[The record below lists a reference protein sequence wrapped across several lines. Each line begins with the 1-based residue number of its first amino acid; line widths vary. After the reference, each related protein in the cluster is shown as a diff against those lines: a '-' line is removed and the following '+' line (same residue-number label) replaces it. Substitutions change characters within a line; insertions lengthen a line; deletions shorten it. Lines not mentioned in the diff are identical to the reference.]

1 MANQKRN
8 RLLALALAL
17 CLALGMLL
25 PAGQVNAEGRSAG
38 ILTEVTGQEREQL
51 ASLADDTL
59 ALEEPTEASPAAD
72 TPVRVFIVLS
82 GKSALEQGYAAS
94 AMAEATAYTG
104 RLLNRQAAV
113 IESIETQVL
122 KEPLEVRY
130 QFTAVAN
137 AISAVVP
144 YGSMEEIAT
153 LPGVEQVCPVPVYE
167 TCQTELSP
175 MTITTGDMVGSYGTW
190 ENGYT
195 GAGMRI
201 AVIDT
206 GLDLDHPS
214 FDPAAYDY
222 ALGQEQGSWDLLDQ
236 EEIAQVLPRLTIAQD
251 GLTAA
256 DLYRNTKVAFGY
268 NYVDGDLDITHDH
281 DSAGDHGTHVSG
293 IATANRYVPKDGGF
307 ASAAETVLACGV
319 APEAQLL
326 VMKVFGKNGGAYADD
341 YMAAIQDAI
350 SLGCDAINLSLGSNS
365 PGFVDPAGSGVAYA
379 ERLFQSLTQTD
390 TVVTI
395 SAGNAYSAGF
405 QSATGTDLHRTS
417 DPDVDTVG
425 SPGSYENALTVASV
439 TNSGLTG
446 PYLSM
451 GQINASSTAVGSAP
465 SGLESWES
473 LDADGEGT
481 EYPFVFLGDPTSD
494 TDTRKYAMS
503 QSDFNGLDVT
513 GKIVLVSRGT
523 NAFSEKHSFAAQA
536 GARAVIVYN
545 NTSGTVNMDL
555 SASTGTIPC
564 VFLTQKDMQR
574 ILAASEQGADGS
586 WGGVMT
592 LHSAPAVLENAEDG
606 YRMSDFSSW
615 GVPGDLSLKP
625 EITAP
630 GGNIYS
636 TLDGGAYGAMSG
648 TSMAAPAMA
657 GLSALVLQY
666 IDDQNLTER
675 TGLSARA
682 LAQALLMSTAKPLTE
697 ESGLPYSPRKQGAGL
712 ANAQKATTAQSY
724 LLTGAAS
731 GNDGKVKVEL
741 GDDPDRTGSYQFT
754 FTVYNLSQE
763 PKTYAFGSDVLT
775 EAVETLDGVDYMAE
789 TSHGLS
795 PKVDFAVASMPYD
808 LTGDNRVDR
817 EDAMAFLRHCNGSL
831 TLPEQKLAILDL
843 DGDGAV
849 TTGDAQRYL
858 CQLEDLEGAVMEDT
872 GCTVAPGGS
881 ATVTVTMDLSKSDR
895 AYLDGNFENGI
906 YVDGF
911 VYVREVE
918 RSTEEGVILENADLS
933 LPFLAYYGSW
943 SEPPMLE
950 DAWYYDE
957 ATLEHSYSGGFNAAV
972 TRVDGQAF
980 GLGLNPF
987 TAEASDYLADR
998 NAISPNGDGMADC
1011 LAALQISL
1019 LRNAAEFSVRIESE
1033 DGKQVYY
1040 EEILEN
1046 LNRAYYHANTGAW
1059 QNTIRSISLGWAG
1072 TDDHGA
1078 VLPDGT
1084 KAVVAITAK
1093 PGSGEEGQ
1101 TWRVPI
1107 TVDCAAPKAD
1117 LDGVVLDSAARTLTV
1132 TVSDNQYLADA
1143 VLLDS
1148 AGLSI
1153 LQRLQVDDRK
1163 PGTGCK
1169 LTWDLQDVRTTFCYL
1184 AVSDYAMNTAI
1195 YKIDLSSFNPDF
1207 EPSTFYG
1214 YNIYMEGQGTS
1225 GWVSF
1230 TEESAEQ
1237 PTLMTAT
1244 EQPYYAAEYVDGC
1257 VYAVTQDELQVMRPG
1272 EYVPTKIGDIKLSE
1286 SSTYFELS
1294 GPITTVLDMA
1304 YDYSTDTMYAIGST
1318 MVDLHYSYVFLYTVD
1333 LDTAEFTQVGDSYI
1347 TSRTLKG
1354 VATLACDLD
1363 GTLYC
1368 VERGSQLAKLYKL
1381 KVQDDRVTCE
1391 SIGDDTGLP
1400 SSGYI
1405 QTMTF
1410 DHNTGNLYW
1419 ANCFVYTATE
1429 SQSFY
1434 NHNLIQLDLETGKG
1448 TVLGPIGGIETCGL
1462 YVPYDREIA
1471 KKQVERIT
1479 LVETGWQYEGQTQ
1492 QLQAA
1497 VFPVTAEDQRLT
1509 WSSSNEK
1516 VASVDENGVV
1526 TAKEAGK
1533 TTITVTSVASPEIS
1547 ASCEFT
1553 VKPFDGK
1560 DMRGYLAD
1568 AGNGVPGWIQF
1579 HAAAPEEFTILR
1591 ETPGLH
1597 ITGADFGKSVVYA
1610 SGYTDDDRTEA
1621 LFCLDP
1627 DTLEVQERINVSM
1640 PFADITYASGHNMI
1654 FFVYQTY
1661 FGFVPLT
1668 DLTLGENT
1676 YSAGMALY
1684 FDLSSLI
1691 GNDYLTGVADRLY
1704 DDDYSSFTAITA
1716 SGLSYSLTVSPDFRL
1731 MASSGIDLEVEAFS
1745 EQGNSLIYSHSAD
1758 TGNAVYYYSVQSQ
1771 TRQETTL
1778 YAITGDM
1785 DGKTQ
1790 VLTLGSFGEGKAPL
1804 TGTFIDY
1811 LAEAGI
1817 HSAEVP
1823 EMLEGEPLLTLE
1835 PSELQVYQPPVSQ
1848 DAQP

>member
-451 GQINASSTAVGSAP
+451 GQINASYTAVGSAP

-881 ATVTVTMDLSKSDR
+881 AS
-895 AYLDGNFENGI
+895 
-906 YVDGF
+906 
-911 VYVREVE
+911 
-918 RSTEEGVILENADLS
+918 
-933 LPFLAYYGSW
+933 
-943 SEPPMLE
+943 
-950 DAWYYDE
+950 
-957 ATLEHSYSGGFNAAV
+957 
-972 TRVDGQAF
+972 
-980 GLGLNPF
+980 
-987 TAEASDYLADR
+987 
-998 NAISPNGDGMADC
+998 
-1011 LAALQISL
+1011 
-1019 LRNAAEFSVRIESE
+1019 
-1033 DGKQVYY
+1033 
-1040 EEILEN
+1040 
-1046 LNRAYYHANTGAW
+1046 
-1059 QNTIRSISLGWAG
+1059 
-1072 TDDHGA
+1072 
-1078 VLPDGT
+1078 
-1084 KAVVAITAK
+1084 
-1093 PGSGEEGQ
+1093 
-1101 TWRVPI
+1101 
-1107 TVDCAAPKAD
+1107 AAP
-1117 LDGVVLDSAARTLTV
+1117 
-1132 TVSDNQYLADA
+1132 
-1143 VLLDS
+1143 
-1148 AGLSI
+1148 
-1153 LQRLQVDDRK
+1153 
-1163 PGTGCK
+1163 
-1169 LTWDLQDVRTTFCYL
+1169 
-1184 AVSDYAMNTAI
+1184 
-1195 YKIDLSSFNPDF
+1195 
-1207 EPSTFYG
+1207 
-1214 YNIYMEGQGTS
+1214 
-1225 GWVSF
+1225 
-1230 TEESAEQ
+1230 
-1237 PTLMTAT
+1237 
-1244 EQPYYAAEYVDGC
+1244 
-1257 VYAVTQDELQVMRPG
+1257 
-1272 EYVPTKIGDIKLSE
+1272 
-1286 SSTYFELS
+1286 
-1294 GPITTVLDMA
+1294 PI
-1304 YDYSTDTMYAIGST
+1304 
-1318 MVDLHYSYVFLYTVD
+1318 
-1333 LDTAEFTQVGDSYI
+1333 
-1347 TSRTLKG
+1347 
-1354 VATLACDLD
+1354 
-1363 GTLYC
+1363 
-1368 VERGSQLAKLYKL
+1368 RG
-1381 KVQDDRVTCE
+1381 
-1391 SIGDDTGLP
+1391 
-1400 SSGYI
+1400 
-1405 QTMTF
+1405 
-1410 DHNTGNLYW
+1410 
-1419 ANCFVYTATE
+1419 
-1429 SQSFY
+1429 
-1434 NHNLIQLDLETGKG
+1434 
-1448 TVLGPIGGIETCGL
+1448 
-1462 YVPYDREIA
+1462 
-1471 KKQVERIT
+1471 
-1479 LVETGWQYEGQTQ
+1479 
-1492 QLQAA
+1492 
-1497 VFPVTAEDQRLT
+1497 
-1509 WSSSNEK
+1509 
-1516 VASVDENGVV
+1516 
-1526 TAKEAGK
+1526 
-1533 TTITVTSVASPEIS
+1533 
-1547 ASCEFT
+1547 
-1553 VKPFDGK
+1553 
-1560 DMRGYLAD
+1560 
-1568 AGNGVPGWIQF
+1568 
-1579 HAAAPEEFTILR
+1579 
-1591 ETPGLH
+1591 
-1597 ITGADFGKSVVYA
+1597 
-1610 SGYTDDDRTEA
+1610 
-1621 LFCLDP
+1621 
-1627 DTLEVQERINVSM
+1627 
-1640 PFADITYASGHNMI
+1640 
-1654 FFVYQTY
+1654 
-1661 FGFVPLT
+1661 
-1668 DLTLGENT
+1668 
-1676 YSAGMALY
+1676 
-1684 FDLSSLI
+1684 
-1691 GNDYLTGVADRLY
+1691 
-1704 DDDYSSFTAITA
+1704 
-1716 SGLSYSLTVSPDFRL
+1716 
-1731 MASSGIDLEVEAFS
+1731 
-1745 EQGNSLIYSHSAD
+1745 
-1758 TGNAVYYYSVQSQ
+1758 
-1771 TRQETTL
+1771 
-1778 YAITGDM
+1778 
-1785 DGKTQ
+1785 
-1790 VLTLGSFGEGKAPL
+1790 
-1804 TGTFIDY
+1804 
-1811 LAEAGI
+1811 
-1817 HSAEVP
+1817 
-1823 EMLEGEPLLTLE
+1823 
-1835 PSELQVYQPPVSQ
+1835 
-1848 DAQP
+1848 